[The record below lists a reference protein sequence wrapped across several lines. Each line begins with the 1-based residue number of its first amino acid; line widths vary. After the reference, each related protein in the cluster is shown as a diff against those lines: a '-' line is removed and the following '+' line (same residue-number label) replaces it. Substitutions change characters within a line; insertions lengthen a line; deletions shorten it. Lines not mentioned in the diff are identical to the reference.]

1 MVSLVASN
9 GCTQTEDLQDKSSKE
24 FIVYVSY
31 KEKKEMHFTNL
42 SGDPRVTSVES
53 LGDAEVTQATWIVR
67 VFQSF
72 FFMLE
77 RYKKFN
83 YEARV

>member
-1 MVSLVASN
+1 MGSLVASN

-31 KEKKEMHFTNL
+31 KEKKEMHFTNS

-53 LGDAEVTQATWIVR
+53 LGDAKVTQETWIVC
-67 VFQSF
+67 VFPGLSF
-72 FFMLE
+72 SC
-77 RYKKFN
+77 
-83 YEARV
+83 